1 MSRLAVLTESADL
14 RDRVRSVVGDHLVDL
29 PLGPLPSDPARVLA
43 MTGGAQS
50 LAVVVLDA
58 GPHDQTTALE
68 VAAGLRT
75 DDTGISVVLVS
86 DRPEEIGFAAMRAG
100 VCDIVHP
107 DADPG
112 ELGWVL
118 ERARRTAVTRQP
130 GAGAGAG
137 PGSGVNGS
145 QTPPG
150 RVISVASPKGGVG
163 KTTVATNLAVGLA
176 RSDPHSTVLV
186 DLDVQFGDVGSAL
199 NLSPEYTLVDVV
211 HGPAAQDT
219 MVLKTFLTQHETG
232 LYVVCGPS
240 SPAEADS
247 VGMEDISRL
256 LQTLASEFRYVVV
269 DTAPGL
275 TEPTLT
281 VLDNTHDLV
290 LVTSMDVPGVRGLR
304 KEIDILRELGMV
316 FSGRHVVL
324 NFADTQ
330 NGLTKT
336 DVEATIGTPVD
347 MMIPR
352 SKGAGASVNQ
362 GIPLLQSDRRDPVT
376 THLRQLVGRF
386 TPSSARAP
394 RSASAVGK
402 FLGRFRPTPSPTPTT
417 ATTGAPGSPESPD
430 HQVSQ
435 PPRSEGRHRL
445 HKGEGRGEKR

>member
-1 MSRLAVLTESADL
+1 MSRIAVMTESADL
-14 RDRVRSVVGDHLVDL
+14 RDRVRAAVGDALVDL
-29 PLGPLPSDPARVLA
+29 PLGPLPSDPSRLLA
-43 MTGGAQS
+43 MAGGAQP
-50 LAVVVLDA
+50 LAVVVLDT
-58 GPHDQTTALE
+58 GPHDQPVALDL
-68 VAAGLRT
+68 AAGLQT
-75 DDTGISVVLVS
+75 DQTGISVVLVS

-107 DADPG
+107 DADLS

-118 ERARRTAVTRQP
+118 DKARRAARSRQSEP
-130 GAGAGAG
+130 DRGLGE
-137 PGSGVNGS
+137 GVNGS
-145 QTPPG
+145 EAPPG

-176 RSDPHSTVLV
+176 RADPHSTVLV

-211 HGPAAQDT
+211 HGPAARDT

-232 LYVVCGPS
+232 LYVVCGPG

-247 VGMEDISRL
+247 VGVSEVSQL

-275 TEPTLT
+275 TELTLT

-304 KEIDILRELGMV
+304 KEIDVLRELGMV
-316 FSGRHVVL
+316 FTGRHVVL

-336 DVEATIGTPVD
+336 DVEATIGAAVD

-352 SKGAGASVNQ
+352 SKGTMASVNQ
-362 GIPLLQSDRRDPVT
+362 GIPLLQNDRRDPVAT
-376 THLRQLVGRF
+376 QLRRLVDRF
-386 TPSSARAP
+386 TPSPVRKSQTQ
-394 RSASAVGK
+394 SAVGK
-402 FLGRFRPTPSPTPTT
+402 FLGRLRPTPAQTPDSPS
-417 ATTGAPGSPESPD
+417 A
-430 HQVSQ
+430 
-435 PPRSEGRHRL
+435 RSEGRHRL
-445 HKGEGRGEKR
+445 HRGENRGDHR

>member
-1 MSRLAVLTESADL
+1 MSRLAVMTESADL
-14 RDRVRSVVGDHLVDL
+14 RDRVRAVVGNALVDL
-29 PLGPLPSDPARVLA
+29 PLGPLPSDPARLLA
-43 MTGGAQS
+43 MSGGAQP
-50 LAVVVLDA
+50 LAVVVLDT
-58 GPHDQTTALE
+58 GPHDQAAALDL
-68 VAAGLRT
+68 AAGLRT
-75 DDTGISVVLVS
+75 DHTGISVVLVS
-86 DRPEEIGFAAMRAG
+86 DRPGEIGFAAMRAG
-100 VCDIVHP
+100 VSDIVHP

-118 ERARRTAVTRQP
+118 KRARRTSR
-130 GAGAGAG
+130 AGQSESGGG
-137 PGSGVNGS
+137 PGGAVNGS
-145 QTPPG
+145 ETPPG

-176 RSDPHSTVLV
+176 RADPHSTVLV

-232 LYVVCGPS
+232 LYVVCGPG
-240 SPAEADS
+240 SPADADS
-247 VGMEDISRL
+247 IGVEDVSRL

-275 TEPTLT
+275 TELTLT

-316 FSGRHVVL
+316 FTGRHVVL

-336 DVEATIGTPVD
+336 DVEATIGAAVD

-352 SKGAGASVNQ
+352 SKGAVASVNQ
-362 GIPLLQSDRRDPVT
+362 GIPLLQNDRRDPVT
-376 THLRQLVGRF
+376 TQLRQLVGRF
-386 TPSSARAP
+386 TPTPARTP
-394 RSASAVGK
+394 KSPSAVGK
-402 FLGRFRPTPSPTPTT
+402 FLGRLRPTPAPAGTPSASGSSGTSSSP
-417 ATTGAPGSPESPD
+417 AT
-430 HQVSQ
+430 
-435 PPRSEGRHRL
+435 RSEGRHRL
-445 HKGEGRGEKR
+445 HRNDNRAENRGENGGEQR

>member
-1 MSRLAVLTESADL
+1 MLTESADL
-14 RDRVRSVVGDHLVDL
+14 RDRIRSVVGDHLVDL

-43 MTGGAQS
+43 MTQGAQPLS
-50 LAVVVLDA
+50 VVVLDA

-68 VAAGLRT
+68 VASGLRT

-86 DRPEEIGFAAMRAG
+86 DRPEEVGFAAMRAG

-118 ERARRTAVTRQP
+118 ERARRSAVTRQ
-130 GAGAGAG
+130 AGNGVG

-199 NLSPEYTLVDVV
+199 NLAPEYTLVDVV

-232 LYVVCGPS
+232 LYVVCGPG

-336 DVEATIGTPVD
+336 DVEATIGASVD

-352 SKGAGASVNQ
+352 SKGAVASVNQ
-362 GIPLLQSDRRDPVT
+362 GIPLLQSDKRDPVT

-394 RSASAVGK
+394 RSTSAVGK
-402 FLGRFRPTPSPTPTT
+402 LLGRFRPTPTT
-417 ATTGAPGSPESPD
+417 ATAGTPGSPEAPGQ
-430 HQVSQ
+430 QVPQ
-435 PPRSEGRHRL
+435 PTRSEGRHRL
-445 HKGEGRGEKR
+445 NKGEVRGEKR

>member
-29 PLGPLPSDPARVLA
+29 PLGPLPSDPARMLA
-43 MTGGAQS
+43 MTQGAQQLS
-50 LAVVVLDA
+50 VIVLDA
-58 GPHDQTTALE
+58 GPRDQTTALE

-118 ERARRTAVTRQP
+118 ERARRTAVTRQ
-130 GAGAGAG
+130 AGTGVG
-137 PGSGVNGS
+137 PGGGVNGS
-145 QTPPG
+145 ETQPG

-199 NLSPEYTLVDVV
+199 NLAPEYTLVDVV

-232 LYVVCGPS
+232 LYVVCGPG

-336 DVEATIGTPVD
+336 DVEATIGASVD

-352 SKGAGASVNQ
+352 SKGAVASVNQ
-362 GIPLLQSDRRDPVT
+362 GIPLLQSDKRDPVT
-376 THLRQLVGRF
+376 THLRKLVGRF
-386 TPSSARAP
+386 TPSPARAP

-402 FLGRFRPTPSPTPTT
+402 FLGRLKPTPTT
-417 ATTGAPGSPESPD
+417 ATAGTPGSPEAPGQ
-430 HQVSQ
+430 QVSQ
-435 PPRSEGRHRL
+435 PTRSEGRHRL
-445 HKGEGRGEKR
+445 HKGEVRGEKR

>member
-1 MSRLAVLTESADL
+1 M
-14 RDRVRSVVGDHLVDL
+14 DL
-29 PLGPLPSDPARVLA
+29 PLGPLPSDPARMLA
-43 MTGGAQS
+43 MTQGAQQLS
-50 LAVVVLDA
+50 VIVLDA
-58 GPHDQTTALE
+58 GPRDQTTALE

-118 ERARRTAVTRQP
+118 ERARRTAVTRQ
-130 GAGAGAG
+130 AGTGVG
-137 PGSGVNGS
+137 PGGGVNGS
-145 QTPPG
+145 ETQPG

-199 NLSPEYTLVDVV
+199 NLAPEYTLVDVV

-232 LYVVCGPS
+232 LYVVCGPG

-336 DVEATIGTPVD
+336 DVEATIGASVD

-352 SKGAGASVNQ
+352 SKGAVASVNQ
-362 GIPLLQSDRRDPVT
+362 GIPLLQSDKRDPVT
-376 THLRQLVGRF
+376 THLRKLVGRF
-386 TPSSARAP
+386 TPSPARAP

-402 FLGRFRPTPSPTPTT
+402 FLGRLKPTPTT
-417 ATTGAPGSPESPD
+417 ATAGTPGSPEAPGQ
-430 HQVSQ
+430 QVSQ
-435 PPRSEGRHRL
+435 PTRSEGRHRL
-445 HKGEGRGEKR
+445 HKGEVRGEKR

>member
-29 PLGPLPSDPARVLA
+29 PLGPLPSDPARMLA
-43 MTGGAQS
+43 MTQGAQPLS
-50 LAVVVLDA
+50 VIVLDA
-58 GPHDQTTALE
+58 GPRDQTTALE
-68 VAAGLRT
+68 VAAGLRA

-118 ERARRTAVTRQP
+118 ERARRTAVTRQ
-130 GAGAGAG
+130 AGTGVG
-137 PGSGVNGS
+137 PGGGVNGS
-145 QTPPG
+145 ETQPG

-199 NLSPEYTLVDVV
+199 NLAPEYTLVDVV

-232 LYVVCGPS
+232 LYVVCGPG

-336 DVEATIGTPVD
+336 DVEATIGASVD

-352 SKGAGASVNQ
+352 SKGAVASVNQ
-362 GIPLLQSDRRDPVT
+362 GIPLLQSDKRDPVT
-376 THLRQLVGRF
+376 THLRKLVGRF
-386 TPSSARAP
+386 TSSPARAP

-402 FLGRFRPTPSPTPTT
+402 FLGRLKPTPTT
-417 ATTGAPGSPESPD
+417 ATAGTPASPEAPGQ
-430 HQVSQ
+430 QVSQ
-435 PPRSEGRHRL
+435 PTRSEGRHRL
-445 HKGEGRGEKR
+445 HKGEVRGEKR

>member
-1 MSRLAVLTESADL
+1 MSRIVVLTESADL
-14 RDRVRSVVGDHLVDL
+14 RDRIRAVVGDHLVEL
-29 PLGPLPSDPARVLA
+29 PMGPLPSDPARVLA
-43 MTGGAQS
+43 MAGGAQP

-58 GPHDQTTALE
+58 GPQDQAAALDL
-68 VAAGLRT
+68 AAGLCT
-75 DDTGISVVLVS
+75 DETGISVVLVS

-118 ERARRTAVTRQP
+118 ERARRTAASRQT
-130 GAGAGAG
+130 
-137 PGSGVNGS
+137 GSGSGTGGAVNGS
-145 QTPPG
+145 ETPPG

-199 NLSPEYTLVDVV
+199 NLAPEYTLVDVV

-336 DVEATIGTPVD
+336 DVEATIGAPVD

-352 SKGAGASVNQ
+352 SKGVVASVNQ

-386 TPSSARAP
+386 TPSSTRAP

-402 FLGRFRPTPSPTPTT
+402 FLGRLRPTPASAGTPSSP
-417 ATTGAPGSPESPD
+417 AT
-430 HQVSQ
+430 
-435 PPRSEGRHRL
+435 RSEGRHRL
-445 HKGEGRGEKR
+445 HKGENKGDTPGGNRGEKR